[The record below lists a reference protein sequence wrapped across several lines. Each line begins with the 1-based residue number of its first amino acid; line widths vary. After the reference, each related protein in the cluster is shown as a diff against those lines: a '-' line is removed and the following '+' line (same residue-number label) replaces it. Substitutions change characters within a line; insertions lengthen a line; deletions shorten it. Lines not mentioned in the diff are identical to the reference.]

1 MKPPFWT
8 RYLII
13 SAVFVIVAIGIV
25 IQMVRIQNLPGTEII
40 LAQSESYAGVT
51 QTVYPDRGTIY
62 DRWGHLLAGNET
74 TYEIGLDLF
83 QISDPETIATVCAS
97 VLGLDYSAVLASA
110 RTEPGENDLYYIVI
124 DDFVSFEKV
133 EQLSILKTQYAE
145 MPSKR
150 NFINPSLSGLT
161 WSVHTKRSYP
171 EGKLASNL
179 LGFYGFLDRLGG
191 RGFFGIEETYNDM
204 LSGTPQKIYKAY
216 DPQLVEAMQEIPAG
230 SSLILTIDR
239 EIQSMT
245 ETVLDEAVDWSGA
258 EAGTIIVY
266 DPEDGSILAMAT
278 TPRLDPNEYWNYSEV
293 FPNPTPFNRA
303 VSKSYEPGSV
313 FKVIT
318 MASALDAGAVTPDTH
333 FYDPGYIE
341 VGGYYINNWDG
352 AAWGDQDMTGCMQ
365 HSLNVCLSW
374 VASELGAEKFY
385 QYIRNFGFDRN
396 TGVDLA
402 GEIHW
407 PIRVPGDSQW
417 YEVDLATNSFGQG
430 IAVTPIQMVMAVGAL
445 ANEGKMMLPHVVKS
459 MIIDGHQYEINPVVV
474 GTPIKS
480 ETASTITEMLANSL
494 ENESSNALVDGYRL
508 AGKTGTAEI
517 PTQYGYSSETTHT
530 SFVGWGPVEDPKF
543 LVYVWL
549 EKPEISIWGSE
560 VAAPV
565 FQDIMERLVVLL
577 DLPPDSVRQKLVV
590 E

>member
-1 MKPPFWT
+1 
-8 RYLII
+8 
-13 SAVFVIVAIGIV
+13 
-25 IQMVRIQNLPGTEII
+25 
-40 LAQSESYAGVT
+40 
-51 QTVYPDRGTIY
+51 
-62 DRWGHLLAGNET
+62 
-74 TYEIGLDLF
+74 
-83 QISDPETIATVCAS
+83 
-97 VLGLDYSAVLASA
+97 
-110 RTEPGENDLYYIVI
+110 
-124 DDFVSFEKV
+124 
-133 EQLSILKTQYAE
+133 
-145 MPSKR
+145 
-150 NFINPSLSGLT
+150 
-161 WSVHTKRSYP
+161 
-171 EGKLASNL
+171 
-179 LGFYGFLDRLGG
+179 
-191 RGFFGIEETYNDM
+191 
-204 LSGTPQKIYKAY
+204 
-216 DPQLVEAMQEIPAG
+216 
-230 SSLILTIDR
+230 
-239 EIQSMT
+239 
-245 ETVLDEAVDWSGA
+245 
-258 EAGTIIVY
+258 
-266 DPEDGSILAMAT
+266 
-278 TPRLDPNEYWNYSEV
+278 
-293 FPNPTPFNRA
+293 
-303 VSKSYEPGSV
+303 
-313 FKVIT
+313 
-318 MASALDAGAVTPDTH
+318 
-333 FYDPGYIE
+333 
-341 VGGYYINNWDG
+341 
-352 AAWGDQDMTGCMQ
+352 MTGCMQ

-565 FQDIMERLVVLL
+565 FQDIVERLVVLL

>member
-13 SAVFVIVAIGIV
+13 SSVFIIIAIGII
-25 IQMVRIQNLPGTEII
+25 IQMVRIQNLPGSEVI

-51 QTVYPDRGTIY
+51 QTIYPDRGKIF

-83 QISDPETIATVCAS
+83 QISDPDTIATVCSS
-97 VLGLDYSAVLASA
+97 VLGLDYSTVLSYA

-124 DDFVSFEKV
+124 DDFVSIEKV
-133 EQLSILKTQYAE
+133 EQLSILRTQYAE
-145 MPSKR
+145 MPTKR

-171 EGKLASNL
+171 EGMLASNL
-179 LGFYGFLDRLGG
+179 MGFYGFLDRVGG

-216 DPQLVEAMQEIPAG
+216 DPQLVEAMPDIPAG

-318 MASALDAGAVTPDTH
+318 MAAALDAGAVTPTTH

-341 VGGYYINNWDG
+341 IGGYYINNWDG
-352 AAWGDQDMTGCMQ
+352 DAWGDQDMTGCMQ

-374 VASELGAEKFY
+374 VATELGAERFY

-430 IAVTPIQMVMAVGAL
+430 IATTPIQMVMAVGAL

-459 MIIDGHQYEINPVVV
+459 MIIDGRQYEINPVVV
-474 GTPIKS
+474 GTPIKA
-480 ETASTITEMLANSL
+480 ETAAVITEMLANSL

-517 PTQYGYSSETTHT
+517 PTQFGYSSESTHT

-565 FQDIMERLVVLL
+565 FQDIVERLVVLL
-577 DLPPDSVRQKLVV
+577 DLPPDNVRQKMVA

>member
-1 MKPPFWT
+1 MKPPYWT

-13 SAVFVIVAIGIV
+13 SAVFVIVAIGII

-74 TYEIGLDLF
+74 TYEIGMDLF

-97 VLGLDYSAVLASA
+97 VLGLDYSTVLSSA

-216 DPQLVEAMQEIPAG
+216 DPQLVEAMPEIPAG

-278 TPRLDPNEYWNYSEV
+278 TPRLDPNEYWNYNEV

-318 MASALDAGAVTPDTH
+318 MASALRCWCCNP
-333 FYDPGYIE
+333 
-341 VGGYYINNWDG
+341 N
-352 AAWGDQDMTGCMQ
+352 
-365 HSLNVCLSW
+365 HSLLRSR
-374 VASELGAEKFY
+374 
-385 QYIRNFGFDRN
+385 I
-396 TGVDLA
+396 
-402 GEIHW
+402 
-407 PIRVPGDSQW
+407 
-417 YEVDLATNSFGQG
+417 
-430 IAVTPIQMVMAVGAL
+430 
-445 ANEGKMMLPHVVKS
+445 
-459 MIIDGHQYEINPVVV
+459 
-474 GTPIKS
+474 
-480 ETASTITEMLANSL
+480 
-494 ENESSNALVDGYRL
+494 YRSRWIL
-508 AGKTGTAEI
+508 
-517 PTQYGYSSETTHT
+517 
-530 SFVGWGPVEDPKF
+530 
-543 LVYVWL
+543 
-549 EKPEISIWGSE
+549 
-560 VAAPV
+560 
-565 FQDIMERLVVLL
+565 R
-577 DLPPDSVRQKLVV
+577 
-590 E
+590 